1 MINEENLNK
10 TNGEAISNLRS
21 KINQETVSV
30 LRSKTFGGLNEE
42 DVKKYI
48 DSIEDKYQ
56 KIVKEMN
63 EKMNVITSARN
74 KLQGEYQIYV
84 NKTVEEKKILQAS
97 LDKAQKNLANHNSK
111 TAELQAEID
120 KIVGEKKELER
131 LLTQSSQE
139 IEELKKSASSSQ
151 EFETLKK
158 SAAGFKQ
165 ENNDLKAK
173 IAGLEKQI
181 SSKDANDVKNNKL
194 MEELEQQIEIEK
206 ERSGKLSKDFESSQQ
221 KNIDLEKVIAEN
233 KIELERLQQ
242 ASGSDE
248 QEYKLEKARVLSS
261 NITGFKDE
269 IKNIHLRLES
279 LTEEQAKINVELQE
293 QLETENLRAK
303 KAENGLTE
311 LIKSI
316 SELKDKLDSEQ
327 NQFKTQFKQFSER
340 HDQFQSEIQGS
351 LINLYDSYN
360 NYTLSK

>member
-21 KINQETVSV
+21 KINQESVSI

-63 EKMNVITSARN
+63 EKMNVISSARN

-84 NKTVEEKKILQAS
+84 NKTVEEKKILQVS
-97 LDKAQKNLANHNSK
+97 LDKAQKSLAENNSK
-111 TAELQAEID
+111 TAELQVEID

-131 LLTQSSQE
+131 ALTQSSRE
-139 IEELKKSASSSQ
+139 IEELKKSALSNQ
-151 EFETLKK
+151 EFAALKK
-158 SAAGFKQ
+158 SVAGFEQ

-181 SSKDANDVKNNKL
+181 SSKETDDVKNNKL
-194 MEELEQQIEIEK
+194 MGELEQQIEIEK
-206 ERSGKLSKDFESSQQ
+206 ERSGKLSIDFELSRQ
-221 KNIDLEKVIAEN
+221 KIIDLEKIIAEN
-233 KIELERLQQ
+233 KTELERLQQ
-242 ASGSDE
+242 ATGLDE
-248 QEYKLEKARVLSS
+248 QELKLEKARALCS

-279 LTEEQAKINVELQE
+279 LTEEQAKINDELQE
-293 QLETENLRAK
+293 QLETEHLRAK
-303 KAENGLTE
+303 KAENGLE
-311 LIKSI
+311 EMIKSI

-327 NQFKTQFKQFSER
+327 NQFKNQFKQLSER
-340 HDQFQSEIQGS
+340 HDQFQSEIKGCFH
-351 LINLYDSYN
+351 NLYNSCN
-360 NYTLSK
+360 NYILSK